1 MAPQSERITRVT
13 GPAVK
18 AAEDLPSSTQAE
30 EPGTSWLDRYESK
43 MRASGLSPTAC
54 DVVRSDALYITQN
67 CVFGVGCP
75 SSDNSEWPA
84 DRLRRGLVVGSVQS
98 GKTASMLAL
107 TAACLDQKVDVV
119 VVLTGTR
126 TALWLQTAER
136 VLGQLD
142 SWSPEVDSALR
153 RRRVLIPAPQLLVRG
168 RQGVDLADLYHETPN
183 FVRRQLVRG
192 RPLIAVVMK
201 QGDHLMRFGSFLRDV
216 LTRTLARLDRPIH
229 LLLIDDEADD
239 GSILDS
245 VVESGL
251 GPDSEELK
259 QIPRHIAQVWA
270 GSGPNHRTFDERL
283 YATYIAY
290 TATPQAN
297 VLQADHNPLAPTD
310 FVAALRTPL
319 DSGSMEP
326 PRSPTFEEPLG
337 LRRYYTGGEM
347 FYRRLSEDPGR
358 LVEPVPFPNRAD
370 FSTEQDFRDEVEAR
384 RHEMLGDALRA
395 YLVAAASTLLVS
407 GRRASAARGAE
418 PAALGRIRE
427 LSPSPISMLAHPS
440 SRQDDHFRMAETL
453 AAWSRGLDLNTFDP
467 ASLVRDERGFPEL
480 SVAGLTERLANEEDE
495 WRQWVGSYEATRER
509 LMFWPG
515 GDASPAV
522 SVAQWDEIKRLLV
535 EEVFPYVRL
544 TVINSDPQADDRPQF
559 EPRAVE
565 GGRYIAPVDI
575 FTIFVSGNVMARGI
589 TIEGLVTSLFLR
601 SANQPAAD
609 TQMQMQRW
617 FGYRGGY
624 LRWCRVIL
632 FGDQLDLFRQYHEA
646 DEAMRAEIIGEMNRS
661 ASGAPSPMVLQGA
674 GFRATGKIANV
685 RNLPLCP
692 GSDPFVRVVDH
703 TETATTNNG
712 VLARLLEDESWHD
725 VTVGGTVRGRA
736 MERQLSLV
744 EVAEV
749 LEQFRYPHHD
759 PDPTLPHN
767 DRWRSLASECGV
779 DAPLFRPPAAR
790 AIQAVSPPS
799 CPYSIAAYLR
809 LWDAVLT
816 RRARGLYPTDD
827 RITPWSMID
836 LVEYRASAPRF
847 YVGIRYGSADVSSDP
862 SLADHGVIR
871 MIRQTTDGVLDAT
884 WGSRNPGAGPDAY
897 LGDQLFDYHV
907 HGRTPPTVVPGEPLW
922 RPRGEPGL
930 LLFHVLK
937 PEVPEESDGV
947 AVGLALP
954 LGGPDHFAALRPPF
968 MV

>member
-1 MAPQSERITRVT
+1 MT
-13 GPAVK
+13 GPATE
-18 AAEDLPSSTQAE
+18 APRGPALSTQGKVDA
-30 EPGTSWLDRYESK
+30 TSWLERYENQI
-43 MRASGLSPTAC
+43 RSGGMSPTAC

-67 CVFGVGCP
+67 CVFGAGRP
-75 SSDNSEWPA
+75 GTRDADWPA
-84 DRLRRGLVVGSVQS
+84 SRLRRGLVVGSVQS
-98 GKTASMLAL
+98 GKTASMLAV
-107 TAACLDQKVDVV
+107 TAACLDEKVDVV

-136 VLGQLD
+136 ALCQLD
-142 SWSPEVDSALR
+142 GWAPERDSALR
-153 RRRVLIPAPQLLVRG
+153 RQRVLVPTPEFIRRG
-168 RQGVDLADLYHETPN
+168 RQGVELADLYHENPN
-183 FVRRQLVRG
+183 FLRRQLMKG
-192 RPLIAVVMK
+192 CPLIAIVMK

-216 LTRTLARLDRPIH
+216 LSRTLARLDRPIH

-239 GSILDS
+239 GSILDA

-251 GPDSEELK
+251 EPDSAELK

-270 GSGPNHRTFDERL
+270 GSGPNHTTFDEGL

-310 FVAALRTPL
+310 FVVALRMPL
-319 DSGSMEP
+319 DSGGVEP

-337 LRRYYTGGEM
+337 LRRYYTGGEV

-358 LVEPVPFPNRAD
+358 LVEPVPFPDRNN
-370 FSTEQDFRDEVEAR
+370 FSTEQEFSEEVEVR
-384 RHEMLGDALRA
+384 RHKMLGDALRA

-407 GRRASAARGAE
+407 GKRASAARAASPAE
-418 PAALGRIRE
+418 LGRIRE

-440 SRQDDHFRMAETL
+440 PRQADHFQMAEAI
-453 AAWSRGLDLNTFDP
+453 AAWSVGLDLNTFESATLP
-467 ASLVRDERGFPEL
+467 RDERGLPQL
-480 SVAGLTERLANEEDE
+480 SVDGLAERLANEEDE
-495 WRQWVGSYEATRER
+495 WRQWIDSYEATRER

-515 GDASPAV
+515 GDTSPAV
-522 SVAQWDEIKRLLV
+522 SMAQWNEIKCLLV
-535 EEVFPYVRL
+535 EEVFPHVRL

-565 GGRYIAPVDI
+565 EGRYVAPVDI

-617 FGYRGGY
+617 FGYRGAN

-646 DEAMRAEIIGEMNRS
+646 DESLRAEIIGEMNRS

-674 GFRATGKIANV
+674 GFRATGKITSL

-692 GSDPFVRVVDH
+692 SSDPFVRVVDS
-703 TETATTNNG
+703 TETAKTNNG
-712 VLARLLEDESWHD
+712 VLAQLLGDETWRD

-736 MERQLSLV
+736 MEQQLSLV

-767 DRWRSLASECGV
+767 ARWRSLAIALGV
-779 DAPLFRPPAAR
+779 DAPLFRPPATR
-790 AIQAVSPPS
+790 AIQAVSPAS

-816 RRARGLYPTDD
+816 RKARGLYPTDD
-827 RITPWSMID
+827 RVTPWSMID
-836 LVEYRASAPRF
+836 LVEYRAAAPRF
-847 YVGIRYGSADVSSDP
+847 YVGLRYGSAGVSSDP
-862 SLADHGVIR
+862 ALAGHGVVR
-871 MIRQTTDGVLDAT
+871 MIRQTTDGVLRAT
-884 WGSRNPGAGPDAY
+884 WGSRNPRAEPDAY
-897 LGDQLFDYHV
+897 FGDQLFDYHV
-907 HGRTPPTVVPGEPLW
+907 HDRTPPTSIPGEPLW

-937 PEVPEESDGV
+937 PEVPGEMDGV
-947 AVGLALP
+947 TVGLALP
-954 LGGPDHFAALRPPF
+954 LGGPDHFAALR
-968 MV
+968 

>member
-13 GPAVK
+13 GQATEAQEGPA
-18 AAEDLPSSTQAE
+18 ASAQREEDVS
-30 EPGTSWLDRYESK
+30 SWLDRYEK
-43 MRASGLSPTAC
+43 QMRAGGLSPMAW

-67 CVFGVGCP
+67 CVFGAGRP
-75 SSDNSEWPA
+75 GSDTANWPA

-98 GKTASMLAL
+98 GKTASMLAV

-142 SWSPEVDSALR
+142 CWSPEDDSALR
-153 RRRVLIPAPQLLVRG
+153 QRRVLVPAPPLIVRG
-168 RQGVDLADLYHETPN
+168 RQGVELADLYHETPN
-183 FVRRQLVRG
+183 FVRRQLARG
-192 RPLIAVVMK
+192 RPLISIVMK

-239 GSILDS
+239 GSILDA

-270 GSGPNHRTFDERL
+270 GSGPNNRTFDERL

-319 DSGSMEP
+319 DSGDVT

-337 LRRYYTGGEM
+337 LHSYYTGGEV

-358 LVEPVPFPNRAD
+358 LVEPVPFPDRAD
-370 FSTEQDFRDEVEAR
+370 FPTKQAFSEEVEAR
-384 RHEMLGDALRA
+384 RHEMLGDAMRA
-395 YLVAAASTLLVS
+395 YLVAASSTLLVS
-407 GRRASAARGAE
+407 GRRASAVRGAE
-418 PAALGRIRE
+418 PADLGHIRE

-440 SRQDDHFRMAETL
+440 SRQDDHFRMAEMI
-453 AAWSRGLDLNTFDP
+453 AAWSLGLDLNTFDP
-467 ASLVRDERGFPEL
+467 ATLARDAHGLPEL
-480 SVAGLTERLANEEDE
+480 SVAGLVERLVNEEDE
-495 WRQWVGSYEATRER
+495 WRQWVGRYEATRER

-515 GDASPAV
+515 GDASPPVPIAR
-522 SVAQWDEIKRLLV
+522 WDEVKRLLV
-535 EEVFPYVRL
+535 EEVFPHVRL

-559 EPRAVE
+559 EPRAVD

-575 FTIFVSGNVMARGI
+575 FTIFVSGNVMSRGM

-601 SANQPAAD
+601 GANRPAAD

-617 FGYRGGY
+617 FGYRGSY

-632 FGDQLDLFRQYHEA
+632 FGDQLDLLRQYHEA
-646 DEAMRAEIIGEMNRS
+646 DEAMRTEIIGEMNRS
-661 ASGAPSPMVLQGA
+661 ESGAPSPMVLQGV
-674 GFRATGKIANV
+674 GFRATGKIANL

-703 TETATTNNG
+703 TETAITNNC
-712 VLARLLEDESWHD
+712 VLARLLDHESWRD
-725 VTVGGTVRGRA
+725 VTVGGTIRGRA

-759 PDPTLPHN
+759 PDPTLPQN
-767 DRWRSLASECGV
+767 DRWRSLASELGV
-779 DAPLFRPPAAR
+779 DTPLFRPPAAR

-836 LVEYRASAPRF
+836 LVKYRASAPRF
-847 YVGIRYGSADVSSDP
+847 FVGIRYGSAGVSSDP
-862 SLADHGVIR
+862 ALADHGIVR
-871 MIRQTTDGVLDAT
+871 MIRQTTDGVLNAT

-907 HGRTPPTVVPGEPLW
+907 HGRTPPTVIPGEPLW
-922 RPRGEPGL
+922 RRRGEPGL

-937 PEVPEESDGV
+937 PEVPGESDGV